1 MAEVETATTVV
12 PSLASLV
19 TFVVGA
25 ATESDSAGQ
34 GYNGLFGY
42 WISDPLV
49 LPGDPVTASA
59 VRWSATV
66 PAGTTLIIE
75 TSINNGASWDL
86 ATNNRPVARLREGDT
101 TTRFVLARITM
112 TRPSTG
118 ATSPKVISFE
128 MDVSVDASTDE
139 FVAVGHGMVDKATT
153 RSVAG
158 SQGGGS
164 AVSGPSSPA
173 VIGRGGGWTGG
184 GTSITLHVTDLSR
197 AIKRNVWQEPFT
209 LAAGLNYG
217 DACKLMVLNRLP
229 SQTSFSIA
237 STTRILPD
245 VVVYGLK
252 QGGDPWQD
260 IMELAQAIG
269 YETYFDPTG
278 MFVFRP
284 VPDPSTGDPV
294 WEFDENVNP
303 LVSEASRELSDDQT
317 FNHVIVIG
325 QSTSTANAVSA
336 EAQDTNPNSPTYI
349 LGPYGQVTERL
360 TFSLITSQD
369 QAQDAADAI
378 LRNSIGASDTVTLE
392 VVPQPALE
400 PGDIIKINCANV
412 RVNGNYMVNSMTTS
426 LSAADPQQLVC
437 FRQSTT

>member
-19 TFVVGA
+19 TFVVGP
-25 ATESDSAGQ
+25 ATESDGAGQ
-34 GYNGLFGY
+34 GFNGLYGY
-42 WISDPLV
+42 WVSDPLL
-49 LPGDPVTASA
+49 LPGDPVTASV

-66 PAGTTLIIE
+66 PAGTSLVVE

-86 ATNNRPVARLREGDT
+86 AVNNRPIARLREGDT
-101 TTRFVLARITM
+101 TTRFVLARITL

-118 ATSPKVISFE
+118 ATSPKVLSFE
-128 MDVSVDASTDE
+128 LAVSVDASVDE
-139 FVAVGHGMVDKATT
+139 FVPVGHGMIDRVTVK
-153 RSVAG
+153 SVAG
-158 SQGGGS
+158 SSGGGGSTSGPSSS
-164 AVSGPSSPA
+164 AVSG
-173 VIGRGGGWTGG
+173 RGGGQVGG
-184 GTSITLHVTDLSR
+184 GPSIMVHVTDLSR
-197 AIKRNVWQEPFT
+197 AIKRNVWEMPFT
-209 LAAGLNYG
+209 LAGGLNYG
-217 DACKLMVLNRLP
+217 VAVKLMVLDRLP
-229 SQTSFSIA
+229 SQTLFSIA

-245 VVVYGLK
+245 VVVYGLN

-269 YETYFDPTG
+269 YETYFDPNG
-278 MFVFRP
+278 VFVFRQ

-294 WEFDENVNP
+294 WEFNEDVNP
-303 LVSEASRELSDDQT
+303 LVSEAQRELSDEQT

-325 QSTSTANAVSA
+325 QSTSSENAVSA

-349 LGPYGQVTERL
+349 LGPYGQVTQRL

-369 QAQDAADAI
+369 QAQDAANAI
-378 LRNSIGASDTVTLE
+378 LNNSLGASDTVTLQ

-400 PGDIIKINCANV
+400 PGDIVKVKCGDVNV
-412 RVNGNYMVNSMTTS
+412 DGNYMINSMTTS

-437 FRQSTT
+437 FRQSTR